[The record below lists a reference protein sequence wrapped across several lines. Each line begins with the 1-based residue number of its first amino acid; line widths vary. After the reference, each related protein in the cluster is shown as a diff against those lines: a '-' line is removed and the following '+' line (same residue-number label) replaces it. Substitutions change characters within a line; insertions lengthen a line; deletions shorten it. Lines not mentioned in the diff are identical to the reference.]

1 MATTHQR
8 AVKALSP
15 LSRIVEAGEKGYA
28 VAAANVNHRALKV
41 LFKSYAQQRAKFKS
55 EILAEI
61 KRLGGE
67 FKPRSSIRGI
77 IHRGR
82 IAIVAALTIGAE
94 ERENGVL
101 KEVVLGEKVAL
112 RTYETTLEKELPN
125 ETREI
130 VERQFED
137 VRRVSERVNLM
148 RGQDGKRLVVRL
160 LDTEKDAETAV
171 RALEN
176 VGFPQ
181 EMIEQ
186 SFLNEATELYQG
198 KGTTVLETVVS
209 GAFGGSLWGSIFGAV
224 AGIAVGQ
231 TPGIEPIGT
240 TTIQGTWA
248 LIALFG
254 IVIGAFI
261 GAALG
266 FFIGVG
272 ISEEDTFL
280 YGQSIKHGQIIV
292 SAVVDEKRAS
302 EAGKIMAHVNIESRS
317 QARGVTA

>member
-15 LSRIVEAGEKGYA
+15 LYRIVEAGEKGYA

-67 FKPRSSIRGI
+67 FEPRSSIRGI

-181 EMIEQ
+181 EMIEK

>member
-1 MATTHQR
+1 M
-8 AVKALSP
+8 
-15 LSRIVEAGEKGYA
+15 
-28 VAAANVNHRALKV
+28 
-41 LFKSYAQQRAKFKS
+41 
-55 EILAEI
+55 
-61 KRLGGE
+61 
-67 FKPRSSIRGI
+67 
-77 IHRGR
+77 
-82 IAIVAALTIGAE
+82 AIVAALTIGAE

-240 TTIQGTWA
+240 TTIRAFWDRDRC
-248 LIALFG
+248 FHWSC
-254 IVIGAFI
+254 IG
-261 GAALG
+261 L
-266 FFIGVG
+266 
-272 ISEEDTFL
+272 L
-280 YGQSIKHGQIIV
+280 YWSG
-292 SAVVDEKRAS
+292 DF
-302 EAGKIMAHVNIESRS
+302 
-317 QARGVTA
+317 RGRYLLVWSKY